1 MAEPTIDIE
10 LVVREVLRALGASA
24 APPSPPVPLPSGT
37 DRTLVERGGP
47 DAGSARTEGQLVVSE
62 RVVTLAQL
70 DGRLSGVKQVVVPP
84 QAIVTPAVHDELAR
98 RNVTLTFAS
107 DQPASP
113 ADALRLVVV
122 AMGTKFDPARLVAAL
137 KKSPLLV
144 VPHTL
149 DCVMASCDLLAHQI
163 GQAKTLGLL
172 LTRYTPAALCL
183 ANRLAGVRAVT
194 AADAATVRRVAKQVG
209 ANLLVVD
216 PEAGS
221 LFALRQMVMEFCRD
235 GVRQCPE
242 VFLKRLG

>member
-24 APPSPPVPLPSGT
+24 APPSPPAPLPSNG
-37 DRTLVERGGP
+37 RGEP
-47 DAGSARTEGQLVVSE
+47 DAGRIRTEGQLVVCE

-84 QAIVTPAVHDELAR
+84 HAIVTPAVHDELAR
-98 RNVTLTFAS
+98 RNVTLTFS
-107 DQPASP
+107 LDQPSVP
-113 ADALRLVVV
+113 ADTLRLVVV
-122 AMGTKFDPARLVAAL
+122 ATGTKFDPARLVASL

-149 DCVMASCDLLAHQI
+149 DCVMASCDLLTHQL
-163 GQAKTLGLL
+163 GQGKTLGLL

-194 AADAATVRRVAKQVG
+194 AADAASVRRSAKQVG
-209 ANLLVVD
+209 ANLLVAD

-221 LFALRQMVMEFCRD
+221 LFALRQIVTEFCRD

-242 VFLKRLG
+242 VFRKRLG